1 MTLAQLKFIIDDL
14 YLRDSCGFDNWE
26 VEIVT
31 SPNKAK
37 EPSTINIDLVNKIIV
52 IKD

>member
-14 YLRDSCGFDNWE
+14 HLRDSCSFDNWE
-26 VEIVT
+26 VEIET
-31 SPNKAK
+31 SPNKVK
-37 EPSTINIDLVNKIIV
+37 DPSTINIDLVNKIIV